1 MNITS
6 VPRRAIDMPVRI
18 GLLVLV
24 VAAVHDLAAQTTPG
38 RLFRTAVNNTQ
49 LDPNGDGWVSATTN
63 GFSNLP
69 DILDESQEFE
79 TEWEPLWHYEME
91 PNSDLQTGSDCGPTE
106 IVDNPN
112 LSERAGYWKV
122 IDPDGTSATGDELL
136 LFRIRI
142 NSDPNNAAYGYSF
155 LLDTDRKFGTSGIDA
170 DPNAM
175 PGNPGFEFE
184 ILFASGN
191 AGGVYVNKV
200 DGIAAHN
207 QITVYQSYADG
218 VNDQRSYARFSNCA
232 PSTPIFID
240 FFVAFADFGA
250 EVQSNTPLRLLFATA
265 SSANSAL
272 NGSASDIGGINDAN
286 YPDDDAIFEAFI
298 SAVPVIQFSE
308 GYVAPSTTP
317 NINGCTDPAYAEYD
331 ANANTDDG
339 SCATLIDPCDGALIL
354 GSISLTSVPTAMDA
368 ADGEI
373 AIDIT
378 TGTATA
384 LELTGING
392 AGDYSFSLPGAT
404 DGILPGTYDASALD
418 AGGCN
423 SNTVSIIV
431 PYAQCCN
438 GCGVYDVDTDG
449 ICDDSDNC
457 TDRTASN
464 YADPANGACIFD

>member
-1 MNITS
+1 MFTALHTS
-6 VPRRAIDMPVRI
+6 PAPKTVLEKVARCGMVVLCVTAAH
-18 GLLVLV
+18 GL
-24 VAAVHDLAAQTTPG
+24 DAQTTPG
-38 RLFRTAVNNTQ
+38 RLFRTAVNATQ
-49 LDPNGDGWVSATTN
+49 LDPNGDGWISATPD
-63 GFSNLP
+63 GFSALP

-79 TEWEPLWHYEME
+79 TEWEPLWHFEME

-112 LSERAGYWKV
+112 QMERAGYWKV
-122 IDPDGTSATGDELL
+122 IDPDGTPATEDELL

-155 LLDTDRKFGTSGIDA
+155 LLDTDLKFGTTGLDA

-175 PGNPGFEFE
+175 SGNPGFEFE

-200 DGIAAHN
+200 DGVAAHN

-232 PSTPIFID
+232 PSTPVFID

-250 EVQSNTPLRLLFATA
+250 EILSNSSLRMLFATA

-308 GYVAPSTTP
+308 GYFDTCPGAPELGGIAVEMSTT
-317 NINGCTDPAYAEYD
+317 TRFASD
-331 ANANTDDG
+331 
-339 SCATLIDPCDGALIL
+339 
-354 GSISLTSVPTAMDA
+354 
-368 ADGEI
+368 
-373 AIDIT
+373 
-378 TGTATA
+378 GTAT
-384 LELTGING
+384 LSVTSGSPTSLNLTGING
-392 AGDYSFSLPGAT
+392 APNYTFALPGPI
-404 DGILPGTYDASALD
+404 DGIAAGLYTVTAMDDDGCTSNAL
-418 AGGCN
+418 
-423 SNTVSIIV
+423 TLMM
-431 PYAQCCN
+431 PYALCCD
-438 GCGVYDVDTDG
+438 CGVSDLDTDG
-449 ICDDSDNC
+449 ICDDEDNC
-457 TDRTASN
+457 TDKSAPN
-464 YADPANGACIFD
+464 YDDPANTPCAE